1 LPEQIAPDEGRQST
15 DRIERSTGNGRS
27 RAAQLARRV
36 ETAQVYRDL
45 AEREQDEKR
54 RGILLRMA
62 KAEERHAAR
71 WEEKLRDMGEPVR
84 SVKTLLLVG
93 YYPSER
99 FSQIRATKSRSWD
112 CFVGQIN

>member
-1 LPEQIAPDEGRQST
+1 
-15 DRIERSTGNGRS
+15 
-27 RAAQLARRV
+27 V

-99 FSQIRATKSRSWD
+99 FPKSERQNSVPGIVLLD
-112 CFVGQIN
+112 R